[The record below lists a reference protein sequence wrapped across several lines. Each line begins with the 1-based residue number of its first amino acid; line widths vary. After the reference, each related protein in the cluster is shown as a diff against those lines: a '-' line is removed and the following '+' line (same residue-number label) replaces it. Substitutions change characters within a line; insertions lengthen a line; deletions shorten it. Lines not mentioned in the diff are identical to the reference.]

1 MFKKPQEIKQEVD
14 MMDKFLLDCVE
25 NFNKGLKST
34 KDGKVQVVFGIAFDD
49 KSLPGCMKTL
59 TETMKESGWKLV
71 IEQSAFETWPTRW
84 IFTATEL

>member
-14 MMDKFLLDCVE
+14 MMDKFLLQCVE
-25 NFNKGLKST
+25 NFNKGLKSI
-34 KDGKVQVVFGIAFDD
+34 KDGKVQVVFGIGFDD
-49 KSLPGCMKTL
+49 NSLPGCMKTL